1 MRGISRFHH
10 RKSDLYEFCYMLKN
24 TTRSSLPRI
33 HPPANIVLELSPN
46 IRLTEVFLVKTD
58 EYFQTASDLLSQLL
72 KLHISIRTDNAFHYP
87 AWLQSNTLGTLVWT
101 LAMGWTGG
109 LRCQSFFNPA

>member
-1 MRGISRFHH
+1 
-10 RKSDLYEFCYMLKN
+10 MLKN
-24 TTRSSLPRI
+24 STGKSLPRI
-33 HPPANIVLELSPN
+33 PPPADIVLELLPN
-46 IRLTEVFLVKTD
+46 IRLTEVFLVKTG

-87 AWLQSNTLGTLVWT
+87 AWLQPSTLGTLVWT

-109 LRCQSFFNPA
+109 LRCQSFFNLP